1 MKKLFLY
8 IAIAI
13 SSSLCCAQC
22 QDKVYTVVEQMPS
35 FPGGETELFKFINQ
49 NLKYPVIPEDK
60 IMDNL
65 STKIQF
71 VVTKNGEI
79 KDIKPMKPQY
89 EGTILTDSLT
99 SIIKRMPRWIPGKHN
114 GENVNVY
121 FIIPL
126 HISPKR

>member
-13 SSSLCCAQC
+13 SSSFCFAQC
-22 QDKVYTVVEQMPS
+22 QNKIYTVVEQMPS

-60 IMDNL
+60 ILDNL

-71 VVTKNGEI
+71 VVTKTGEI
-79 KDIKPMKPQY
+79 KDIKVMKLQY
-89 EGTILTDSLT
+89 EGTILTDSLI
-99 SIIKRMPRWIPGKHN
+99 SVIRRMPR
-114 GENVNVY
+114 
-121 FIIPL
+121 
-126 HISPKR
+126 